1 MTPRLGVLVLSHG
14 TPPSLDD
21 VAPFYTR
28 IRRGSPP
35 SSEQLAELVGRYA
48 AIGGTSPL
56 TERTAAQVDGLRRT
70 LGARGLGAVVEGG
83 TKYATPTIEDAC
95 DRLVD
100 TGVGHVVGVVLSP
113 LDATTTTDQYHDRA
127 RAAIADRVPYRE
139 VRSWWQTPGFT
150 ALLAGR
156 VRAVRDPGPSPVV
169 LFTAHSLPV
178 RVDPD
183 GRYRGELTG
192 AAAAVAEL
200 GGIEDYLVCWQS
212 AGRTADEW
220 LGPDVLEVVD
230 GLEPG
235 SVSTVIVCPVGF
247 VSDHLEVVYDLD
259 VEATQRAAA
268 RGLTLAR
275 TDSLNDDEAF
285 LAVLADVVE
294 AAGSR

>member
-70 LGARGLGAVVEGG
+70 LDARGLGAVVEGG
-83 TKYATPTIEDAC
+83 TKYATPTIEEAC
-95 DRLVD
+95 DRLVLAD
-100 TGVGHVVGVVLSP
+100 VDHVVGIVLSP

-127 RAAIADRVPYRE
+127 LAAIGGRAPYRA

-150 ALLAGR
+150 ALLAAR
-156 VRAVRDPGPSPVV
+156 VRAVRATGPSPLV

-178 RVDPD
+178 RVDPE
-183 GRYRGELTG
+183 GRYRGEL
-192 AAAAVAEL
+192 AAAAAAIAEL

-230 GLEPG
+230 GLEPD
-235 SVSTVIVCPVGF
+235 SVSTVVVCPVGF

-259 VEATQRAAA
+259 VEAAQRAAA
-268 RGLTLAR
+268 RGLTLTR
-275 TDSLNDDEAF
+275 TDSLNDDDEFVAI
-285 LAVLADVVE
+285 LADVVE
-294 AAGSR
+294 AAGA